1 MSGLVRAEALPSSG
15 TSKVFEGKDH
25 GSEISCFLVDGPPGH
40 GPRLHRHPYEEV
52 FVVRSGSGTFTLGD
66 DQVKAAAG
74 DIVVAPAGTAHRF
87 ANTGSERLQLV
98 AIHRSAEFVTDWL
111 E

>member
-1 MSGLVRAEALPSSG
+1 MRPSADRAHVADRRRPR
-15 TSKVFEGKDH
+15 VVPARRRAAY
-25 GSEISCFLVDGPPGH
+25 VDG
-40 GPRLHRHPYEEV
+40 
-52 FVVRSGSGTFTLGD
+52 
-66 DQVKAAAG
+66 QVKAAAG
-74 DIVVAPAGTAHRF
+74 DIVVVPAGTAHRF